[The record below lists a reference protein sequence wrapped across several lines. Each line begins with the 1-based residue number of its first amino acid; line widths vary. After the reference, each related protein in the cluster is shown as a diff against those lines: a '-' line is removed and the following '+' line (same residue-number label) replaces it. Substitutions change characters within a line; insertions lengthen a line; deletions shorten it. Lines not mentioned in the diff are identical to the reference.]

1 MEIRFFLSFPPL
13 NVTLVCFALLFGVFH
28 EFAYI
33 FKFSLSFFSSG
44 LAGLIERG
52 GFCWLRLLS
61 WGRLRSLTRRLRPNR
76 GDLHWNFLGRF
87 LRGAR
92 GLGF

>member
-1 MEIRFFLSFPPL
+1 
-13 NVTLVCFALLFGVFH
+13 VWG
-28 EFAYI
+28 
-33 FKFSLSFFSSG
+33 G
-44 LAGLIERG
+44 GGGGGGGGAGLIERG